1 MPKFDAHL
9 KCSFCGKSQDQV
21 RKLIAG
27 PGVYIC
33 DECIDLC
40 NEILDEELVEGHS
53 PPPGRSAVESSRK
66 NPARK
71 PSKPVPTLAQVPKPQ
86 EIRTFLDQ
94 QVVGQDEAKKVLAV
108 AVYNHYKRL
117 AWQGD
122 GKGESDRSGARL
134 HKSNILLIGPTGCGK
149 TLLAQSLAEMLDVP
163 FAVADATT
171 LTEAG
176 YVGEDVENILLR
188 LLQKVDMDVE
198 QAQRGIIYIDEIDKI
213 ARKSENPSI
222 TRDVSGEGVQQA
234 LLKLLEGTVANVPP
248 QGGRKHPYQDCI
260 QINTSQILFICG
272 GAFVGLEDVI
282 QKRMG
287 RNAIGFLPEGGQ
299 ARARHG
305 KEKLAAEALRHL
317 EPDDLVRYGLIPEF
331 IGRLPVAAVLEPL
344 DARALEAILTEPRDA
359 LVKQFQTLLS
369 MDNVRLEFEPGAVE
383 AIAHEAHRRK
393 TGARALR
400 GIVEELMLDVM
411 YDLPSRRDVKS
422 FTVTRELVEQRSKAQ
437 VVPLGGGEREE
448 QASA

>member
-1 MPKFDAHL
+1 MAKFDAHL

-40 NEILDEELVEGHS
+40 NEILDEELVDSQGNTRHGAEQ
-53 PPPGRSAVESSRK
+53 SRK
-66 NPARK
+66 ASPAPHK
-71 PSKPVPTLAQVPKPQ
+71 GGAPAPTLASIPKPQ
-86 EIRTFLDQ
+86 EIKSFLDE
-94 QVVGQDEAKKVLAV
+94 QVVGQDAAKKVMSV

-117 AWQGD
+117 AWKGD
-122 GKGESDRSGARL
+122 GQGETEQTATRL

-149 TLLAQSLAEMLDVP
+149 TLLAQTLAEMLDVP

-188 LLQKVDMDVE
+188 LLQKSDMDVDL
-198 QAQRGIIYIDEIDKI
+198 AQRGIIYIDEIDKI

-234 LLKLLEGTVANVPP
+234 LLKMLEGTVANVPP

-260 QINTSQILFICG
+260 QIDTSQILFICG
-272 GAFVGLEDVI
+272 GAFVGLDEVV

-287 RNAIGFLPEGGQ
+287 RNAIGFMPGDNRGRSRNNRELH
-299 ARARHG
+299 ASHV
-305 KEKLAAEALRHL
+305 LRHL
-317 EPDDLVRYGLIPEF
+317 EPDDLVKYGLIPEF
-331 IGRLPVAAVLEPL
+331 IGRMPVSAVLEPL
-344 DARALEAILTEPRDA
+344 DETTLQSILTEPRDA
-359 LVKQFQTLLS
+359 LVKQFRTLLS
-369 MDNVRLEFEPGAVE
+369 MDNVQLQFEADAIQ
-383 AIAHEAHRRK
+383 AIAKEAHRRK

-400 GIVEELMLDVM
+400 GIVEELMLDLM
-411 YDLPSRRDVKS
+411 YDLPSQNEVKE
-422 FTVTRELVEQRSKAQ
+422 FTVTKAMVEQHTGGK
-437 VVPLGGGEREE
+437 VLPLPGAD
-448 QASA
+448 QQKTA